1 MIVEFLSTS
10 NKFSAVSYNG
20 DKLSSGRAELL
31 CVKNFQSL
39 QVLRKP
45 RVADYKAYLRM
56 IGSLNPKV
64 KNKQLHVSISVEKSK
79 CDKHALMQLG
89 EKWLEKMG
97 YSNNPYLI
105 YFHKDTANNHIH
117 MVSVRVDKNR
127 KAIPSRYEKLRGTM
141 ALHDLIGFDAVAQAK
156 SDANKA
162 LTYGFS
168 NIDQF
173 VALLKCLGYSSYLR
187 NSSLHL
193 VRHHRTLHSID
204 LHLINN
210 LIGRYQP
217 SQTAQRALQGIFN
230 MFLKIAAGEPKRHP
244 SFWHSYLKNNY
255 KSDLGN
261 LLSEKLNIN
270 IVYHRKNK
278 EASGFTVINHNT
290 RRVHQGED
298 IVEFDKLVRRL
309 DRPEAFFD
317 GEVIR
322 FYENGEVIRFY
333 ENGDAKIKVWQETFS
348 KQSSLRNDEPED
360 KYRKRGR

>member
-20 DKLSSGRAELL
+20 DKVSSGRAELL

-45 RVADYKAYLRM
+45 RVADFKAYLRM
-56 IGSLNPKV
+56 VGSLNPKV
-64 KNKQLHVSISVEKSK
+64 KNKQLHVSISIEKNK
-79 CDKHALMQLG
+79 CDKHMLMQLG

-105 YFHKDTANNHIH
+105 YFHKDTANNHVHI
-117 MVSVRVDKNR
+117 VSVRVNKNR

-141 ALHDLIGFDAVAQAK
+141 ALHELIGFDAVAQAI

-168 NIDQF
+168 SIDQF
-173 VALLKCLGYSSYLR
+173 TALLKCLGYSGYIK
-187 NSSLHL
+187 NSSLHM
-193 VRHHRTLHSID
+193 VRHHRTLHSINLD
-204 LHLINN
+204 LIEN
-210 LIGRYQP
+210 LIRQYQP
-217 SQTAQRALQGIFN
+217 SQPSHRALQGIFDLC
-230 MFLKIAAGEPKRHP
+230 LKIAAGEPKRHP

-290 RRVHQGED
+290 RRVYEGEE
-298 IVEFDKLVRRL
+298 IVNFDKLIRRM
-309 DRPEAFFD
+309 DRPEAFLD
-317 GEVIR
+317 GEVIK
-322 FYENGEVIRFY
+322 FY

-348 KQSSLRNDEPED
+348 EQNGLRNDEPED
-360 KYRKRGR
+360 RHRKRGR